1 MKNLRPALLICLAL
15 LSAQALAQD
24 APADAARAR
33 AVEAIKS
40 LKPQA
45 GDIELPGGKAQLRL
59 NDAFRYLTPGD
70 AQKLLEQVW
79 SNPPGS
85 GAGTLGMII
94 PASGDDH
101 DGDSW
106 GVVISYNDDGHVSD
120 KDAHKIDY
128 DDLLKT
134 MQKEARDSNDERTR
148 QGYPSIHL
156 LGWAEPPH
164 YDASAHK
171 IFWAKDISFGE
182 QQHRTLNYF
191 VRVLGR
197 EGVLEL
203 NAVASGDQLDQVRR
217 DMNKVMT
224 MTEFKQGNRYADYDQ
239 STDKLAAYGLAALV
253 AGGVA
258 AKTGLLAKIV
268 AIAFAAKKFLVLI
281 IAGIVGV
288 FGRFFKR
295 KP

>member
-1 MKNLRPALLICLAL
+1 MKKLRPALLICAAL
-15 LSAQALAQD
+15 LSAPALAQD
-24 APADAARAR
+24 AQPDAAQAR
-33 AVEAIKS
+33 AIAVLQS

-45 GDIELPGGKAQLRL
+45 GDIDLPGGKAQLRL
-59 NDAFRYLTPGD
+59 NDAFRYLGPDD

-79 SNPPGS
+79 GNPAGS

-94 PASGDDH
+94 PAHGDSA
-101 DGDSW
+101 GDSW
-106 GVVISYNDDGHVSD
+106 GVVIGYNDDGHIAD
-120 KDAHKIDY
+120 KDAHQIDY

-134 MQKEARDSNDERTR
+134 MQKETAAANEERER
-148 QGYPSIHL
+148 QGYPSVQL

-171 IFWAKDISFGE
+171 IFWAKDLSFGE
-182 QQHRTLNYF
+182 QRHRTLNYF

-203 NAVASGDQLDQVRR
+203 NAVAGIDQLDQVRR

-224 MTEFKQGNRYADYDQ
+224 MAEFKQGHRYADYNQ

-281 IAGIVGV
+281 VAAIAGV
-288 FGRFFKR
+288 FGRLFKR
-295 KP
+295 R

>member
-1 MKNLRPALLICLAL
+1 MKYLRPALLICIAL
-15 LSAQALAQD
+15 LSTSTVAQD
-24 APADAARAR
+24 AQPDAAQAQVI
-33 AVEAIKS
+33 AAIKS
-40 LKPQA
+40 IKPQA
-45 GDIELPGGKAQLRL
+45 GDIELPGGRAQLRL

-79 SNPPGS
+79 GNPPGS
-85 GAGTLGMII
+85 GAGTLGMIV
-94 PASGDDH
+94 PAHDDSA
-101 DGDSW
+101 GDSW

-134 MQKEARDSNDERTR
+134 MQKEAVAGNDERAKR
-148 QGYPSIHL
+148 GYPAVQL

-171 IFWAKDISFGE
+171 IFWAKELSFGE

-203 NAVASGDQLDQVRR
+203 NAVAGADQLEQVRR
-217 DMNKVMT
+217 DMNKVMS
-224 MTEFKQGNRYADYDQ
+224 MAEFKQGNRYADYDQ

-281 IAGIVGV
+281 LAGIAGV
-288 FGRFFKR
+288 FGKFFKR
-295 KP
+295 K